1 MNADL
6 AIVLGL
12 LGLAIAM
19 FVLNRPR
26 SDGVGILVLLAL
38 PLTGIL
44 TVPEALAGFSDP
56 SVVLI
61 AALFVLGEG
70 LVRTGI
76 ARRLGDAL
84 VARAGGSSARLLI
97 MLMLIVA
104 TLGSVMSSTGVVAIF
119 IPVVLRVCT
128 RLRVAPGQLLMPLC
142 FAALISGMLTLVATA
157 PNLVVHSE
165 LQREGFAGFGFFS
178 FTPFGL
184 PILLMGILYML
195 LVRRWLAAPAAE
207 EAAGAGGPTV
217 RELVQDYGL
226 DGRTHRLCLN
236 AASPLLGH
244 SLKALRLRALHG
256 LNVIAVERRLRFGTD
271 LLDPADE
278 LVLQTGDRLLVDLH
292 IEEVALQALCAS
304 LGLMPTPLAG
314 LDAASQ
320 PRAVGLVEVLVTPGS
335 ELRGKTVLE
344 AGFRSRHGLTV
355 IGLRRGLA
363 ALDQDFLQERLQP
376 GDTLLLVG
384 PWKELRRSQLG
395 RRDFLLLNQPADL
408 EERPPAAD
416 RAPHALFSLG
426 VVVVLMVTGMVPHV
440 QAALFGCLLMVA
452 FGCIDLDAAYR
463 SIHWQSIV
471 LIVGMLPFAL
481 ALQRTGG
488 VTLAAEALVRV
499 AGGAGPV
506 VLLASLFTATAVI
519 GLFISN
525 TATAVLMAPI
535 AIATAR
541 ELDLSPYPFAMIVAL
556 AASAAFMT
564 PISSPVNTLVL
575 GPGRYRFG
583 DFVRVGVPFTVLVM
597 LVSVALVSWLLPL
610 R

>member
-1 MNADL
+1 MPPIPAVNRSKDHHGAPSFPRRLPRPPRMNADL

-165 LQREGFAGFGFFS
+165 LQREGFPGFGFFS

-217 RELVQDYGL
+217 QRTGAGL
-226 DGRTHRLCLN
+226 RAGRAHPSPVPQCRLT
-236 AASPLLGH
+236 LLGR

-278 LVLQTGDRLLVDLH
+278 LVLQTGTDCWSTCISRNPRCSRS
-292 IEEVALQALCAS
+292 AL
-304 LGLMPTPLAG
+304 P
-314 LDAASQ
+314 
-320 PRAVGLVEVLVTPGS
+320 
-335 ELRGKTVLE
+335 
-344 AGFRSRHGLTV
+344 
-355 IGLRRGLA
+355 
-363 ALDQDFLQERLQP
+363 
-376 GDTLLLVG
+376 
-384 PWKELRRSQLG
+384 
-395 RRDFLLLNQPADL
+395 
-408 EERPPAAD
+408 
-416 RAPHALFSLG
+416 
-426 VVVVLMVTGMVPHV
+426 
-440 QAALFGCLLMVA
+440 
-452 FGCIDLDAAYR
+452 
-463 SIHWQSIV
+463 
-471 LIVGMLPFAL
+471 
-481 ALQRTGG
+481 
-488 VTLAAEALVRV
+488 
-499 AGGAGPV
+499 
-506 VLLASLFTATAVI
+506 
-519 GLFISN
+519 
-525 TATAVLMAPI
+525 
-535 AIATAR
+535 
-541 ELDLSPYPFAMIVAL
+541 
-556 AASAAFMT
+556 SA
-564 PISSPVNTLVL
+564 
-575 GPGRYRFG
+575 
-583 DFVRVGVPFTVLVM
+583 
-597 LVSVALVSWLLPL
+597 
-610 R
+610 